1 MSNVTQRKVEAL
13 KYETGGKVRLTDKQY
28 LVYHYLISIF
38 KRNPD
43 GEYHCYVYKN
53 SFFSER
59 CV

>member
-53 SFFSER
+53 SFF
-59 CV
+59 